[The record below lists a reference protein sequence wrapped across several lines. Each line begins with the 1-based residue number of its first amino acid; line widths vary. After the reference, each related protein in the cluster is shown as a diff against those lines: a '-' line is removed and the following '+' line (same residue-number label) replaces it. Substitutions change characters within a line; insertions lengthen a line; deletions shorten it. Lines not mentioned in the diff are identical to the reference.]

1 MDTKSLTSSSRDPQS
16 TVRAA
21 VRLLKASVTL
31 LCSHTFH
38 VGRRSRKWSTS
49 SQENVPLSIA
59 FTSSKTHARFC
70 SLVVPAAPP
79 AEVSMS
85 KTRVE
90 VYRELVE
97 IIFTRLGLSI
107 IDIPSEGNVTV
118 YDSDCNLMY
127 DQDYDVEPD
136 RVAQIEEDHAES

>member
-1 MDTKSLTSSSRDPQS
+1 
-16 TVRAA
+16 
-21 VRLLKASVTL
+21 
-31 LCSHTFH
+31 
-38 VGRRSRKWSTS
+38 
-49 SQENVPLSIA
+49 
-59 FTSSKTHARFC
+59 
-70 SLVVPAAPP
+70 
-79 AEVSMS
+79 MS

-136 RVAQIEEDHAES
+136 RVAQIEENHAES